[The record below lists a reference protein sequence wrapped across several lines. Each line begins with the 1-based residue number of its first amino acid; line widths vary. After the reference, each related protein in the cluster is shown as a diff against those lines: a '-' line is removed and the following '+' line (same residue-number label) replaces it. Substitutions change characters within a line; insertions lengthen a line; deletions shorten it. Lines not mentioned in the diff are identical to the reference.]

1 MKTAVKKP
9 QVELKTKSELAV
21 MKQAGWIAGSTLKHV
36 NKFLKP
42 GITTKELDV
51 IAEEFIRK
59 NGAKPT
65 FIGYRGYPATL
76 CISINEEVVHGIPG
90 KRKVQVGDLV
100 SIDVAATLDGFVGD
114 TAYSTVL
121 QVDGHAP
128 DSKVQRLVDVTKES
142 LDAAVLQVRAGQRL
156 GDIGSAVQ
164 KVAEAAGYGVVRDFV
179 GHGIGRQMH
188 EEPAVAN
195 YGSPGTGMRLEV
207 GMVLA
212 IEPMVTMGDWNVEV
226 LSDGWTVVTK
236 DKSWAAHFEHTVAV
250 TEDGPVVFTKVDED
264 K

>member
-42 GITTKELDV
+42 GITTKELDA

-76 CISINEEVVHGIPG
+76 CISINEEVVHGIPS
-90 KRKVQVGDLV
+90 KRKLQSGDLV

-121 QVDGHAP
+121 DGKDP
-128 DSKVQRLVDVTKES
+128 ESQRLVDVTRNS
-142 LDAAVLQVRAGQRL
+142 LDAAILQVQVGHRL
-156 GDIGSAVQ
+156 GDIGAAVQ
-164 KVAEAAGYGVVRDFV
+164 KVAESAGYGVVRDFV

-195 YGSPGTGMRLEV
+195 YGTPGTGMRLEP

-236 DKSWAAHFEHTVAV
+236 DKSMAAHFEHTVAV